1 MKISF
6 NYVFYPNFA
15 AYFKQI
21 IMTTLREFF
30 TQWLGETGIG
40 EEGISLI
47 QQAAIIVFIVVLA
60 WVADFICRRI
70 VVPSIKKI
78 VSKTQ
83 ATWDDHL
90 LNDRVLDNICHLI
103 PATIAYLLLPMA
115 FSNTP
120 LLNSFLVKAS
130 EIYIIVITLRLVFSF
145 ANSLHDL
152 SNEREKT
159 KNRPLKGVFQMIK
172 IMAVSLGAIFIFSIL
187 LDKSPTDLL
196 VGLGAA
202 ATVLMLVFKD
212 TIVGLVAGVQ
222 LSANDMLRPGDWI
235 TMPKYGADG
244 VVFEV
249 NLTTVK
255 VRNWDNTI
263 VTVPPYTLVS
273 DSFQNW
279 RGMFESGGRRI
290 KRSINIDMTSVR
302 FCTPAEIELYRQKGI
317 IHDDD
322 AIEELTN
329 ITLLRRSLT
338 KYLKG
343 NPRINQ
349 DLMVMV
355 RQLQPTPHGMPLE
368 LYFFSADKQ
377 WIAYETLQADVFDYV
392 MALVPNFGLKVFQ
405 SPMGEDIKEAGLK
418 S

>member
-1 MKISF
+1 MNS
-6 NYVFYPNFA
+6 
-15 AYFKQI
+15 
-21 IMTTLREFF
+21 LREHL
-30 TQWLGETGIG
+30 TQWLSLVGFEQDGIT
-40 EEGISLI
+40 II
-47 QQAAIIVFIVVLA
+47 QQAAIIALIVILA
-60 WVADFICRRI
+60 WIADFVCRRI
-70 VVPSIKKI
+70 VVPSIKRI
-78 VSKTQ
+78 VNKTQ
-83 ATWDDHL
+83 TTWDDHL
-90 LNDRVLDNICHLI
+90 LNERVLDDMCHII
-103 PATIAYLLLPMA
+103 PAIVAYLLLPLA
-115 FSNTP
+115 FSNAP
-120 LLNSFLVKAS
+120 LLQSFLVKAS
-130 EIYIIVITLRLVFSF
+130 EIYIIVTTLRLVFSF
-145 ANSLHDL
+145 ANSLHEL
-152 SNEREKT
+152 SNERETT

-172 IMAVSLGAIFIFSIL
+172 ILAVSLGVIFIFSIL

-235 TMPKYGADG
+235 TMSKYGADG

-302 FCTPAEIELYRQKGI
+302 FCTCSEIEEYKQKGI
-317 IHDDD
+317 IQDNDT
-322 AIEELTN
+322 IEELTN

-343 NPRINQ
+343 NPRVNQ
-349 DLMVMV
+349 DLMIMV

-377 WIAYETLQADVFDYV
+377 WVAYETLQADVFDYV

-405 SPMGEDIKEAGLK
+405 SPMGEDVRGIKEFK
-418 S
+418 N

>member
-1 MKISF
+1 MDSIKESF
-6 NYVFYPNFA
+6 A
-15 AYFKQI
+15 
-21 IMTTLREFF
+21 
-30 TQWLGETGIG
+30 QWLSSMGMNQGSITLTEQIAGIAFV
-40 EEGISLI
+40 I
-47 QQAAIIVFIVVLA
+47 ALA
-60 WVADFICRRI
+60 WLADLVCRRLI
-70 VVPSIKKI
+70 VPSIKAVVKR
-78 VSKTQ
+78 TN

-90 LNDRVLDNICHLI
+90 LSDRVLDDMCHII
-103 PATIAYLLLPMA
+103 PAFVANLLMP
-115 FSNTP
+115 FVFTTTP
-120 LLNSFLVKAS
+120 LLQSFLIKLC
-130 EIYIIVITLRLVFSF
+130 EIYIIATTLRLVFSF
-145 ANSLHDL
+145 SNSLYAL

-172 IMAVSLGAIFIFSIL
+172 VLAVCVGLILIFSIL
-187 LDKSPTDLL
+187 LEKSPIDLF

-255 VRNWDNTI
+255 VRNWDNTT

-302 FCTPAEIELYRQKGI
+302 FCTPEEMKKYEERGLIFPEDRQ
-317 IHDDD
+317 
-322 AIEELTN
+322 EELTN
-329 ITLLRRSLT
+329 ITMLRRALM
-338 KYLKG
+338 KYLKE
-343 NPRINQ
+343 NPRVNQ

-355 RQLQPTPHGMPLE
+355 RQLQPTPQGMPLE

-377 WIAYETLQADVFDYV
+377 WVAYETLQADVFDYV
-392 MALVPNFGLKVFQ
+392 MASVPQYGLHVFQ
-405 SPMGEDIKEAGLK
+405 SPMGEDVRELRVK
-418 S
+418 SEE

>member
-1 MKISF
+1 MDSIKESF
-6 NYVFYPNFA
+6 A
-15 AYFKQI
+15 KWLSGMGMSQGSITLTEQI
-21 IMTTLREFF
+21 A
-30 TQWLGETGIG
+30 GIAFV
-40 EEGISLI
+40 I
-47 QQAAIIVFIVVLA
+47 ALA
-60 WVADFICRRI
+60 WLADLVCRRLI
-70 VVPSIKKI
+70 VPSIKAVVKRTN
-78 VSKTQ
+78 V
-83 ATWDDHL
+83 TWDDHL
-90 LNDRVLDNICHLI
+90 LSDRVLDDMCHII
-103 PATIAYLLLPMA
+103 PAFVANLLMP
-115 FSNTP
+115 FVFTTTP
-120 LLNSFLVKAS
+120 LLQSFLIKLC
-130 EIYIIVITLRLVFSF
+130 EIYIIATTLRLVFSF
-145 ANSLHDL
+145 SNSLYAL

-172 IMAVSLGAIFIFSIL
+172 VLAVCVGLILIFSIL
-187 LDKSPTDLL
+187 LEKSPIDLF

-255 VRNWDNTI
+255 VRNWDNTT

-302 FCTPAEIELYRQKGI
+302 FCTPEEMKKYEERGLIFPEDRQ
-317 IHDDD
+317 
-322 AIEELTN
+322 EELTN
-329 ITLLRRSLT
+329 ITMLRRALM
-338 KYLKG
+338 KYLKE
-343 NPRINQ
+343 NPRVNQ

-355 RQLQPTPHGMPLE
+355 RQLQPTPQGMPLE

-377 WIAYETLQADVFDYV
+377 WVAYETLQADVFDYV
-392 MALVPNFGLKVFQ
+392 MASVPQYGLHVFQ
-405 SPMGEDIKEAGLK
+405 SPMGEDVRELRVKNEE
-418 S
+418 

>member
-1 MKISF
+1 MDPIKESF
-6 NYVFYPNFA
+6 A
-15 AYFKQI
+15 
-21 IMTTLREFF
+21 
-30 TQWLGETGIG
+30 QWLSSMGMNQGSITLTEQIAGIAFV
-40 EEGISLI
+40 I
-47 QQAAIIVFIVVLA
+47 ALA
-60 WVADFICRRI
+60 WLADLVCRRLI
-70 VVPSIKKI
+70 VPSIKAVVKR
-78 VSKTQ
+78 TN

-90 LNDRVLDNICHLI
+90 LSDRVLDDMCHII
-103 PATIAYLLLPMA
+103 PAFVANLLMP
-115 FSNTP
+115 FVFTTTP
-120 LLNSFLVKAS
+120 LLQSFLIKLC
-130 EIYIIVITLRLVFSF
+130 EIYIIATTLRLVFSF
-145 ANSLHDL
+145 SNSLYAL

-172 IMAVSLGAIFIFSIL
+172 VLAVCVGLILIFSIL
-187 LDKSPTDLL
+187 LEKSPIDLF

-255 VRNWDNTI
+255 VRNWDNTT

-302 FCTPAEIELYRQKGI
+302 FCTPEEMKKYEERGLIFPEDRQ
-317 IHDDD
+317 
-322 AIEELTN
+322 EELTN
-329 ITLLRRSLT
+329 ITMLRRALM
-338 KYLKG
+338 KYLKE
-343 NPRINQ
+343 NPRVNQ

-355 RQLQPTPHGMPLE
+355 RQLQPTPQGMPLE

-377 WIAYETLQADVFDYV
+377 WVAYETLQADVFDYV
-392 MALVPNFGLKVFQ
+392 MASVPQYSLHVFQ
-405 SPMGEDIKEAGLK
+405 SPMGEDVRELRVKN
-418 S
+418 

>member
-1 MKISF
+1 MDSIKESF
-6 NYVFYPNFA
+6 A
-15 AYFKQI
+15 
-21 IMTTLREFF
+21 
-30 TQWLGETGIG
+30 QWLSSMGMSQGSITLTEQIAGIAFV
-40 EEGISLI
+40 I
-47 QQAAIIVFIVVLA
+47 ALA
-60 WVADFICRRI
+60 WLADLVCRRLI
-70 VVPSIKKI
+70 VPSIKAVVKR
-78 VSKTQ
+78 TN

-90 LNDRVLDNICHLI
+90 LSDRVLDDMCHII
-103 PATIAYLLLPMA
+103 PAFVANLLMP
-115 FSNTP
+115 FVFTTTP
-120 LLNSFLVKAS
+120 LLQSFLIKLC
-130 EIYIIVITLRLVFSF
+130 EIYIIATTLRLVFSF
-145 ANSLHDL
+145 SNSLYAL

-172 IMAVSLGAIFIFSIL
+172 VLAVCVGLILIFSIL
-187 LDKSPTDLL
+187 LEKSPIDLF

-235 TMPKYGADG
+235 TMPKYGDDG

-255 VRNWDNTI
+255 VRNCDNTT

-302 FCTPAEIELYRQKGI
+302 FCTPEEMKKYEERGLTFPEDRQ
-317 IHDDD
+317 
-322 AIEELTN
+322 EELTN
-329 ITLLRRSLT
+329 ITMLRRALM
-338 KYLKG
+338 KYLKE
-343 NPRINQ
+343 NPRVNQ

-355 RQLQPTPHGMPLE
+355 RQLQPTPQGMPLE

-377 WIAYETLQADVFDYV
+377 WVAYETLQADVFDYV
-392 MALVPNFGLKVFQ
+392 MASVPQYGLHVFQ
-405 SPMGEDIKEAGLK
+405 SPMGEDVRELRVKNEE
-418 S
+418 

>member
-1 MKISF
+1 MDSIKESF
-6 NYVFYPNFA
+6 A
-15 AYFKQI
+15 
-21 IMTTLREFF
+21 
-30 TQWLGETGIG
+30 QWLSGMGMSQGSITLTEQIAGIAFV
-40 EEGISLI
+40 I
-47 QQAAIIVFIVVLA
+47 ALA
-60 WVADFICRRI
+60 WLADLVCRRLI
-70 VVPSIKKI
+70 APSIKAVVKR
-78 VSKTQ
+78 TN

-90 LNDRVLDNICHLI
+90 LSDRVLDDMCHII
-103 PATIAYLLLPMA
+103 PAFVANLLMP
-115 FSNTP
+115 FVFTTTP
-120 LLNSFLVKAS
+120 LLQSFLIKLC
-130 EIYIIVITLRLVFSF
+130 EIYIIATTLRLVFSF
-145 ANSLHDL
+145 SNSLYAL

-172 IMAVSLGAIFIFSIL
+172 VLAVCVGLILIFSIL
-187 LDKSPTDLL
+187 LEKSPIDLF

-255 VRNWDNTI
+255 VRNWDNTT

-302 FCTPAEIELYRQKGI
+302 FCTPEEMKKYEERGLIFPEDRQ
-317 IHDDD
+317 
-322 AIEELTN
+322 EELTN
-329 ITLLRRSLT
+329 ITMLRRALM
-338 KYLKG
+338 KYLKE
-343 NPRINQ
+343 NPRVNQ

-355 RQLQPTPHGMPLE
+355 RQLQPTPQGMPLE

-377 WIAYETLQADVFDYV
+377 WVAYETLQADVFDYV
-392 MALVPNFGLKVFQ
+392 MASVPQYGLHVFQ
-405 SPMGEDIKEAGLK
+405 SPMGEDVRELRVK
-418 S
+418 SEE

>member
-1 MKISF
+1 MNS
-6 NYVFYPNFA
+6 
-15 AYFKQI
+15 
-21 IMTTLREFF
+21 LREHL
-30 TQWLGETGIG
+30 TQWLSHVGI
-40 EEGISLI
+40 EQEGISLI
-47 QQAAIIVFIVVLA
+47 QQAAIIALIVILA
-60 WVADFICRRI
+60 WVADFVCRRI
-70 VVPSIKKI
+70 VVPSIKRV

-83 ATWDDHL
+83 TTWDDYL
-90 LNDRVLDNICHLI
+90 LNERVLDDMCHII
-103 PATIAYLLLPMA
+103 PAIVAYLLLPLA

-120 LLNSFLVKAS
+120 LLQSFLIKAS
-130 EIYIIVITLRLVFSF
+130 EIYIIVTTLRLVFSF
-145 ANSLHDL
+145 ANSLHEL

-172 IMAVSLGAIFIFSIL
+172 ILAVSLGIIFIFSIL

-255 VRNWDNTI
+255 VRNWDNTT

-302 FCTPAEIELYRQKGI
+302 FCTPSEIELYRQKGI
-317 IHDDD
+317 ITDDD
-322 AIEELTN
+322 TIDELTN
-329 ITLLRRSLT
+329 ITLLRRSLQ
-338 KYLKG
+338 KYLKS
-343 NPRINQ
+343 NPRVNQ

-368 LYFFSADKQ
+368 LYFFSANKQ
-377 WIAYETLQADVFDYV
+377 WVAYEVLQADVFDYV
-392 MALVPNFGLKVFQ
+392 MALVPTFGLKVFQ
-405 SPMGEDIKEAGLK
+405 SPMGEDVRGLK
-418 S
+418 N

>member
-1 MKISF
+1 MDSIKESF
-6 NYVFYPNFA
+6 A
-15 AYFKQI
+15 
-21 IMTTLREFF
+21 
-30 TQWLGETGIG
+30 QWLSGMGMSQGSITLTEQIAGIAFV
-40 EEGISLI
+40 I
-47 QQAAIIVFIVVLA
+47 ALA
-60 WVADFICRRI
+60 WLADLVCRRLI
-70 VVPSIKKI
+70 VPSIKAVVKRTN
-78 VSKTQ
+78 V
-83 ATWDDHL
+83 TWDDHL
-90 LNDRVLDNICHLI
+90 LSDRVLDDMCHII
-103 PATIAYLLLPMA
+103 PAFVANLLMP
-115 FSNTP
+115 FVFTTTP
-120 LLNSFLVKAS
+120 LLQSFLIKLC
-130 EIYIIVITLRLVFSF
+130 EIYIIATTLRLVFSF
-145 ANSLHDL
+145 SNSLYAL

-172 IMAVSLGAIFIFSIL
+172 VLAVCVGLILIFSIL
-187 LDKSPTDLL
+187 LEKSPIDLF

-255 VRNWDNTI
+255 VRNWDNTT

-302 FCTPAEIELYRQKGI
+302 FCTPEEMKKYEKQGLIFPEDRQ
-317 IHDDD
+317 
-322 AIEELTN
+322 EELTN
-329 ITLLRRSLT
+329 ITMLRRALM
-338 KYLKG
+338 KYLKE
-343 NPRINQ
+343 NPRVNQ

-355 RQLQPTPHGMPLE
+355 RQLQPTPQGMPLE

-377 WIAYETLQADVFDYV
+377 WVAYETLQADVFDYV
-392 MALVPNFGLKVFQ
+392 MASVPQYGLHVFQ
-405 SPMGEDIKEAGLK
+405 SPMGEDVRELRVK
-418 S
+418 SDE

>member
-1 MKISF
+1 
-6 NYVFYPNFA
+6 
-15 AYFKQI
+15 
-21 IMTTLREFF
+21 
-30 TQWLGETGIG
+30 
-40 EEGISLI
+40 
-47 QQAAIIVFIVVLA
+47 
-60 WVADFICRRI
+60 
-70 VVPSIKKI
+70 
-78 VSKTQ
+78 
-83 ATWDDHL
+83 
-90 LNDRVLDNICHLI
+90 
-103 PATIAYLLLPMA
+103 
-115 FSNTP
+115 
-120 LLNSFLVKAS
+120 
-130 EIYIIVITLRLVFSF
+130 
-145 ANSLHDL
+145 
-152 SNEREKT
+152 
-159 KNRPLKGVFQMIK
+159 MIK
-172 IMAVSLGAIFIFSIL
+172 ILAVSLGVIFIFSIL

-235 TMPKYGADG
+235 TMSKYGADG

-302 FCTPAEIELYRQKGI
+302 FCTCSEIEEYKQKGI
-317 IHDDD
+317 IQDNDT
-322 AIEELTN
+322 IEELTN

-343 NPRINQ
+343 NPRVNQ
-349 DLMVMV
+349 DLMIMV

-377 WIAYETLQADVFDYV
+377 WVAYETLQADVFDYV
-392 MALVPNFGLKVFQ
+392 MALVPRFGLKVFQ
-405 SPMGEDIKEAGLK
+405 SPMGEDVRGIKEFK
-418 S
+418 N